1 MVSAEG
7 TGGGLGRPPDAV
19 AAARVPLP
27 HLSGVPE
34 DGQASGQAGDRRASA
49 QADSRTP
56 VIILTGFLGA
66 GKTTVLQKMLAQ
78 ENYGD
83 TAVLI
88 NEFGE
93 IGIDQQLIA
102 PVSPNV
108 VLLDSGCLCCQIRGE
123 LKDALADLLQ
133 RRARHEVPPF
143 RRIVIET
150 TGLAE
155 PTPIIATLQA
165 DPMLV
170 HQLRVAGTLTVIDAV
185 NGERMAAENHPVWWQ
200 QVSAADMI
208 LVTKC
213 DLAPEAAGRISRWL
227 SRSLPGIG
235 TIELGADDSLPDFR
249 GLLPA
254 DPVSRVGH
262 DPGSRAIMPDPVP
275 GMSAL
280 TDNVRS
286 LSLTARQPLDWTAFG
301 VWLSALLH
309 VHGRSVLRVKGFLD
323 IGTEGHV
330 LIDGVQHMIHPPR
343 HLAPGQVD
351 VRGSQLVFISRDLD
365 PRRIE
370 ASFRRLVL
378 GIL

>member
-1 MVSAEG
+1 
-7 TGGGLGRPPDAV
+7 
-19 AAARVPLP
+19 
-27 HLSGVPE
+27 
-34 DGQASGQAGDRRASA
+34 
-49 QADSRTP
+49 
-56 VIILTGFLGA
+56 
-66 GKTTVLQKMLAQ
+66 MLAQ

-208 LVTKC
+208 LVTKR

>member
-1 MVSAEG
+1 
-7 TGGGLGRPPDAV
+7 
-19 AAARVPLP
+19 
-27 HLSGVPE
+27 
-34 DGQASGQAGDRRASA
+34 
-49 QADSRTP
+49 
-56 VIILTGFLGA
+56 
-66 GKTTVLQKMLAQ
+66 
-78 ENYGD
+78 
-83 TAVLI
+83 
-88 NEFGE
+88 
-93 IGIDQQLIA
+93 
-102 PVSPNV
+102 
-108 VLLDSGCLCCQIRGE
+108 
-123 LKDALADLLQ
+123 
-133 RRARHEVPPF
+133 
-143 RRIVIET
+143 
-150 TGLAE
+150 
-155 PTPIIATLQA
+155 
-165 DPMLV
+165 MLV
-170 HQLRVAGTLTVIDAV
+170 HQLVVAGTLTVIDAV

-208 LVTKC
+208 LVTKR
-213 DLAPEAAGRISRWL
+213 DLAPEAAGRISCWL

-254 DPVSRVGH
+254 DPVSRVGTGIESDGGSGARAGAGSGVGQKLAWRVGPDVGSGVGAEPGSAIGPGDVACFGSRVGH
-262 DPGSRAIMPDPVP
+262 DPGSRASRPDPVP
-275 GMSAL
+275 GMSVL

-286 LSLTARQPLDWTAFG
+286 LSLTVRQPLDWTAFG